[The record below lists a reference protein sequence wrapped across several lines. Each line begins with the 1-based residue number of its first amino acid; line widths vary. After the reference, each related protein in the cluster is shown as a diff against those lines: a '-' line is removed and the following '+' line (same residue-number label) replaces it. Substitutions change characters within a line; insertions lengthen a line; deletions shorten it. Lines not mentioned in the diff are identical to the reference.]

1 MTSEVGK
8 VERDDGSTVWIA
20 DDGREYKS
28 KSGMWK
34 HNNKL
39 KSADAGFQADKEV
52 TKEAGQPEVDTR
64 KSADRDSPSSEPKVD
79 WTSIDFGDDD
89 LITEVVPA
97 PLKRIKPRG
106 ATTGKPTKKQLEA
119 ERQMNEGIL
128 VTGYKTGDY
137 LMTRYKRGVLDDS
150 EAEAIVHGEDD
161 YEWIAGVTQDGL
173 EAQGLNLAG
182 AIGPGGLAVIANGVW
197 FGTPLMRIQ
206 KEAKRSPFQGRIGGA
221 VGRMVERLPFIGK
234 RIKERRLR
242 TLEQEIEQ
250 DG

>member
-1 MTSEVGK
+1 MSETGK
-8 VERDDGSTVWIA
+8 IVKEDGKTVWIA

-34 HNNKL
+34 RNK
-39 KSADAGFQADKEV
+39 KIAESDSQ
-52 TKEAGQPEVDTR
+52 EATERVESGSETPSPE
-64 KSADRDSPSSEPKVD
+64 PSEPESVD
-79 WTSIDFGDDD
+79 WVTMDFGDAPV
-89 LITEVVPA
+89 TEVIPA

-106 ATTGKPTKKQLEA
+106 ASTGKPTKKQLEA

-137 LMTRYKRGVLDDS
+137 LMTRYKRGVLDDP
-150 EAEAIVHGEDD
+150 EADAITHMEDD

-173 EAQGLNLAG
+173 EAQGLNLAS

-197 FGTPLMRIQ
+197 FGTPLVRIQ
-206 KEAKRSPFQGRIGGA
+206 KEAKKSPFQGRIGGA
-221 VGRMVERLPFIGK
+221 IGRFAERLPFIGK

-250 DG
+250 DGDN

>member
-1 MTSEVGK
+1 MSETGK
-8 VERDDGSTVWIA
+8 IQKDDGTTVWIA

-34 HNNKL
+34 RNKKL
-39 KSADAGFQADKEV
+39 EESNLGSEKAKEKV
-52 TKEAGQPEVDTR
+52 VNASPP
-64 KSADRDSPSSEPKVD
+64 PSSQPNEPID
-79 WTSIDFGDDD
+79 WVKMDFGDAPV
-89 LITEVVPA
+89 TEVIPA
-97 PLKRIKPRG
+97 PLKRIKPKG
-106 ATTGKPTKKQLEA
+106 ASTGKPTKKQLEA

-137 LMTRYKRGVLDDS
+137 LMTRYKRGVLDDP
-150 EAEAIVHGEDD
+150 EADAITHLEED

-197 FGTPLMRIQ
+197 FGTPLVRIQ
-206 KEAKRSPFQGRIGGA
+206 KESKKSPFQGRIGGA
-221 VGRMVERLPFIGK
+221 IGRFVERIPFIGK

-242 TLEQEIEQ
+242 TLQQEIEQ
-250 DG
+250 DGTNK

>member
-1 MTSEVGK
+1 MSETGK
-8 VERDDGSTVWIA
+8 IQKDDGTTVWIA

-34 HNNKL
+34 RNKKL
-39 KSADAGFQADKEV
+39 EEASLGSEKAKEKV
-52 TKEAGQPEVDTR
+52 ENASPP
-64 KSADRDSPSSEPKVD
+64 PSSEPNEPID
-79 WTSIDFGDDD
+79 WVKMDFGDAPV
-89 LITEVVPA
+89 TEVIPA
-97 PLKRIKPRG
+97 PLKRIKPKG
-106 ATTGKPTKKQLEA
+106 ASTGKPTKKQLEA

-137 LMTRYKRGVLDDS
+137 LMTRYKRGVLDDP
-150 EAEAIVHGEDD
+150 EADAITHLEED

-197 FGTPLMRIQ
+197 FGTPLVRIQ
-206 KEAKRSPFQGRIGGA
+206 KESKKSPFQGRIGGA
-221 VGRMVERLPFIGK
+221 IGRFVERIPFIGK

-242 TLEQEIEQ
+242 TLQQEIEQ
-250 DG
+250 DGTNK

>member
-1 MTSEVGK
+1 MSKTGK
-8 VERDDGSTVWIA
+8 IEKEDGTTVWIA

-34 HNNKL
+34 RNKKL
-39 KSADAGFQADKEV
+39 EGVVK
-52 TKEAGQPEVDTR
+52 TR
-64 KSADRDSPSSEPKVD
+64 KSLGSDRAKEKVESASPPPSPEPSEPESVD
-79 WTSIDFGDDD
+79 WVTMDFGDAPV
-89 LITEVVPA
+89 TEVIPA

-106 ATTGKPTKKQLEA
+106 ASTGKPTKKQLEA

-137 LMTRYKRGVLDDS
+137 LMTRYKRGVLDDP
-150 EAEAIVHGEDD
+150 EAEAITHMEDD

-197 FGTPLMRIQ
+197 FGTPLVRIQ
-206 KEAKRSPFQGRIGGA
+206 KEAKKSPFQGRIGGA
-221 VGRMVERLPFIGK
+221 IGRFAERLPFIGK
-234 RIKERRLR
+234 RIKDRRLR
-242 TLEQEIEQ
+242 TLQQEIEQ

>member
-1 MTSEVGK
+1 MSEKGK
-8 VERDDGSTVWIA
+8 IEREDGSTVWIA
-20 DDGREYKS
+20 NDGREYKS

-34 HNNKL
+34 RNKKL
-39 KSADAGFQADKEV
+39 QEV
-52 TKEAGQPEVDTR
+52 QTPKN
-64 KSADRDSPSSEPKVD
+64 SSEPKEATKVESEQGGSPSEPKIE
-79 WTSIDFGDDD
+79 WAEMDFGDEP
-89 LITEVVPA
+89 ITEVVPA

-137 LMTRYKRGVLDDS
+137 LMTRYKRGVLDDPN
-150 EAEAIVHGEDD
+150 AEAIVHTEED
-161 YEWIAGVTQDGL
+161 YEWISGVSQDAL

-206 KEAKRSPFQGRIGGA
+206 KEANKSPFQGRVGGA
-221 VGRMVERLPFIGK
+221 IGRFVERIPIIGK

-242 TLEQEIEQ
+242 TLQQEIEQ
-250 DG
+250 DGEHS

>member
-1 MTSEVGK
+1 MTERTGK
-8 VERDDGSTVWIA
+8 NEGEDGKTVWIA
-20 DDGREYKS
+20 NDGREYKS

-34 HNNKL
+34 HNQKL
-39 KSADAGFQADKEV
+39 ASEDAGKASEGA

-64 KSADRDSPSSEPKVD
+64 KSADRDSSPSEPKMEWD
-79 WTSIDFGDDD
+79 KMDFGDDP
-89 LITEVVPA
+89 ITEVVPA
-97 PLKRIKPRG
+97 PLKRIRPRG
-106 ATTGKPTKKQLEA
+106 ATSGKPTKKQLEA

-137 LMTRYKRGVLDDS
+137 LMTRYKRGVLDDAN
-150 EAEAIVHGEDD
+150 AEAIVPTEEA
-161 YEWIAGVTQDGL
+161 YEWLSGVSQDAL

-206 KEAKRSPFQGRIGGA
+206 KEANKSPFQGRVGGA
-221 VGRMVERLPFIGK
+221 IGRFVERLPIIGK

-242 TLEQEIEQ
+242 TLEDELNQE
-250 DG
+250 D

>member
-1 MTSEVGK
+1 MSETGK
-8 VERDDGSTVWIA
+8 IQKEDGSTVWVA
-20 DDGREYKS
+20 NDGREYKS

-34 HNNKL
+34 RNKKL
-39 KSADAGFQADKEV
+39 DQEREFDTPPEPNEA
-52 TKEAGQPEVDTR
+52 KEAESEQG
-64 KSADRDSPSSEPKVD
+64 DSPPKPKIEWAD
-79 WTSIDFGDDD
+79 MDFGDEP
-89 LITEVVPA
+89 ITEVVPA

-128 VTGYKTGDY
+128 VTAYKTGDY
-137 LMTRYKRGVLDDS
+137 VMTRYKRGVLDDPN
-150 EAEAIVHGEDD
+150 AEAIVHTEED
-161 YEWIAGVTQDGL
+161 YEWISGVSQDAL

-206 KEAKRSPFQGRIGGA
+206 KEANKSPFQGRVGGA
-221 VGRMVERLPFIGK
+221 IGRFVERIPIIGK

-242 TLEQEIEQ
+242 TLEDELNQE
-250 DG
+250 D

>member
-1 MTSEVGK
+1 MSETGK
-8 VERDDGSTVWIA
+8 IEKEDGSTVWIA
-20 DDGREYKS
+20 NDGREYKS

-34 HNNKL
+34 RNKKL
-39 KSADAGFQADKEV
+39 ESEGAGPTDEA
-52 TKEAGQPEVDTR
+52 TKEAGQPEVETR
-64 KSADRDSPSSEPKVD
+64 KSSDRDSSPSEPKVE
-79 WTSIDFGDDD
+79 WAEMDFGDEP
-89 LITEVVPA
+89 ITEVVPA

-137 LMTRYKRGVLDDS
+137 LMTRYKRGVLDDPN
-150 EAEAIVHGEDD
+150 ADAIVHAEED
-161 YEWIAGVTQDGL
+161 YEWISGVSQDAL

-206 KEAKRSPFQGRIGGA
+206 KEANRSPFQGRVGGA
-221 VGRMVERLPFIGK
+221 IGRFVERLPFIGK

-242 TLEQEIEQ
+242 TLEDELNQENQI
-250 DG
+250 

>member
-1 MTSEVGK
+1 MSETGK
-8 VERDDGSTVWIA
+8 IEREDGSTVWIA
-20 DDGREYKS
+20 NDGREYKS

-34 HNNKL
+34 RNKKL
-39 KSADAGFQADKEV
+39 EDEQEI
-52 TKEAGQPEVDTR
+52 TTPPEPKEAKKAESEQG
-64 KSADRDSPSSEPKVD
+64 DSPSEPKVE
-79 WTSIDFGDDD
+79 WAEMDFGDEP
-89 LITEVVPA
+89 ITEVVPA

-106 ATTGKPTKKQLEA
+106 ATSGKLTKKQMEA

-137 LMTRYKRGVLDDS
+137 LMTRYKRGVMDDPN
-150 EAEAIVHGEDD
+150 ADAIVHAEED
-161 YEWIAGVTQDGL
+161 YEWISGVSQDAL

-206 KEAKRSPFQGRIGGA
+206 KEANKSPFQGRVGGA
-221 VGRMVERLPFIGK
+221 IGRFVERIPIIGK

-242 TLEQEIEQ
+242 TLQQEIEQ
-250 DG
+250 DGEHS

>member
-1 MTSEVGK
+1 MSETGK
-8 VERDDGSTVWIA
+8 IEREDGSTVWIA
-20 DDGREYKS
+20 NDGREYKS

-34 HNNKL
+34 RNKKL
-39 KSADAGFQADKEV
+39 EKEREPV
-52 TKEAGQPEVDTR
+52 TSPDPKEATKEGSEQGDP
-64 KSADRDSPSSEPKVD
+64 PSEPKVE
-79 WTSIDFGDDD
+79 WTEMDFGDEP
-89 LITEVVPA
+89 ITEVVPA

-137 LMTRYKRGVLDDS
+137 LMTRYKRGVLDDPN
-150 EAEAIVHGEDD
+150 AEAIVHTEED
-161 YEWIAGVTQDGL
+161 YEWISGVSQDAL

-182 AIGPGGLAVIANGVW
+182 AIGPGGLAIIANGVW

-206 KEAKRSPFQGRIGGA
+206 KESNKSPFQGRLGGA
-221 VGRMVERLPFIGK
+221 IGRFVERIPIIGK

-242 TLEQEIEQ
+242 TLQQEIEQ
-250 DG
+250 DGEHS

>member
-1 MTSEVGK
+1 MSETGK
-8 VERDDGSTVWIA
+8 IEKEDGSTVWIA
-20 DDGREYKS
+20 NDGREYKS

-34 HNNKL
+34 RNKKL
-39 KSADAGFQADKEV
+39 EEERENATPPEP
-52 TKEAGQPEVDTR
+52 KEAKKAESEQG
-64 KSADRDSPSSEPKVD
+64 DSPSEPKIE
-79 WTSIDFGDDD
+79 WAEMDFGDEP
-89 LITEVVPA
+89 ITEVVPA

-106 ATTGKPTKKQLEA
+106 ATSGKPTKKQLEA

-137 LMTRYKRGVLDDS
+137 LMTRYKRGVLDDPN
-150 EAEAIVHGEDD
+150 AEAIVHTEED
-161 YEWIAGVTQDGL
+161 YEWISGVSQDAL

-206 KEAKRSPFQGRIGGA
+206 KEANKSPFQGRVGGA
-221 VGRMVERLPFIGK
+221 IGRFVERIPVIGK

-242 TLEQEIEQ
+242 TLQQEIEQ
-250 DG
+250 DGEVAS

>member
-1 MTSEVGK
+1 MSETGK
-8 VERDDGSTVWIA
+8 IQKDDGTTVWIA

-34 HNNKL
+34 RNKKL
-39 KSADAGFQADKEV
+39 EESNLGSEKAKEKV
-52 TKEAGQPEVDTR
+52 VNASPT
-64 KSADRDSPSSEPKVD
+64 PSSEPNEPID
-79 WTSIDFGDDD
+79 WVKMDFGDAPV
-89 LITEVVPA
+89 TEVIPA
-97 PLKRIKPRG
+97 PLKRIKPKG
-106 ATTGKPTKKQLEA
+106 ASTGKPTKKQLEA

-137 LMTRYKRGVLDDS
+137 LMTRYKRGVLDDP
-150 EAEAIVHGEDD
+150 EADAITHLEED

-197 FGTPLMRIQ
+197 FGAPLVRIQ
-206 KEAKRSPFQGRIGGA
+206 KESKKSPFQGRIGGA
-221 VGRMVERLPFIGK
+221 IGRFVERIPFIGK

-242 TLEQEIEQ
+242 TLQQEIEQ
-250 DG
+250 DGTNK